1 MKKMKERKR
10 IEIQIRVCFWSN
22 ESSAHF
28 SDQKK
33 SARERR
39 REREREAVAGAVTE

>member
-1 MKKMKERKR
+1 MKKMKRKR
-10 IEIQIRVCFWSN
+10 IEKQIRVCFSSN

-28 SDQKK
+28 SAQKK